1 MKNRK
6 NNEENERLEE
16 DVVVKQESQEAKI
29 GEVIDETN
37 TLKSRVINIAKKSKK
52 VVLATI
58 GIVGFIGL
66 GVLIGK
72 HMSDSDDDMDD
83 LDVSDEV
90 NETVNEIDEVVA
102 E

>member
-37 TLKSRVINIAKKSKK
+37 TLKSRVINIAKKSKT

>member
-37 TLKSRVINIAKKSKK
+37 TLKSRVINIAKKSKT
-52 VVLATI
+52 VILTTI

>member
-37 TLKSRVINIAKKSKK
+37 TLKSRVINIAKKSKT

-90 NETVNEIDEVVA
+90 NETDNEIDEVVA

>member
-37 TLKSRVINIAKKSKK
+37 TLKSRVINIAKKSKT

-90 NETVNEIDEVVA
+90 NDTVNEIDEVTA

>member
-16 DVVVKQESQEAKI
+16 DVVVKQESQEAKV

-37 TLKSRVINIAKKSKK
+37 TLKSRVINIAKKSKT